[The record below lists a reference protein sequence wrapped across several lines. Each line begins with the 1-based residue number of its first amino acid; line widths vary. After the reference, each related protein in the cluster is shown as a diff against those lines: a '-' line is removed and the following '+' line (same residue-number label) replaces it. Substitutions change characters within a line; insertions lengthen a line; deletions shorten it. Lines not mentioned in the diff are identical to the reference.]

1 LGKFRWRSQSRKESM
16 SIPGY
21 YSRINGDLLRLMP
34 PDARVV
40 LEVGSGTG
48 ALAEAY
54 RRINPDVRYL
64 GIEKLPAAAHEAS
77 ENSRID
83 RMFTG
88 DAAVVEPTHLGLSE
102 IDPRVDC
109 LVFGDVLEH
118 MADPW
123 TVLARLAQWVREGG
137 HVLACIPNIQ
147 HYSVVLNLLR
157 GKWEY
162 RDEGLLDRTHLRFF
176 TLEGMRELFA
186 HAELKVFDIQP
197 RWWPDAS
204 FDRFQQVM
212 APVLTSLGIDS
223 TAFATQTRAVQ
234 YVVRAIRAKATP
246 RRMVIWSLLGSALG
260 SPPRVGEPAQF
271 LTTIPGVRTLS
282 CTGLQ
287 FNELDRTWP
296 GEDKVF
302 LQQRVVIPLA
312 DHLRLQRE
320 LLAREFLIVGEFD
333 DDPQHFAE
341 LVRSDFFALRSCHC
355 LQTTTEVM
363 AETLRTFNPHV
374 AVFPNQVA
382 MLPELRSERG
392 TRCLVGPLTIFF
404 GALNREA
411 DWAPLMH
418 AINNVLEK
426 FGDQV
431 RVQVVYDQA
440 FFDALSTP
448 HKVFEPL
455 CSYERYHELLRS
467 ADIALLPLEPT
478 RFNQHKSDLKFIEC
492 AAGGVVALA
501 SSTVYGQTV
510 VYDQTGL
517 VYQSSEQFISLL
529 DRLIHDAPMRQRLA
543 ANAYCYVREN
553 RLLARHFRSRYDWY
567 HEMLDRRVELEAEL
581 RARMAVLT

>member
-1 LGKFRWRSQSRKESM
+1 M
-16 SIPGY
+16 
-21 YSRINGDLLRLMP
+21 
-34 PDARVV
+34 
-40 LEVGSGTG
+40 LEVGCGTG

-54 RRINPDVRYL
+54 QRINPDVRYL
-64 GIEKLPAAAHEAS
+64 AIEMSPQAAREAS
-77 ENSRID
+77 EIGRID
-83 RMFTG
+83 HVFTG
-88 DAAVVEPTHLGLSE
+88 DAAIAELVDLGLSE
-102 IDPRVDC
+102 IDPSIDC

-123 TVLARLAQWVREGG
+123 TVLARLARWVREGG
-137 HVLACIPNIQ
+137 QVLACIPNIQ

-162 RDEGLLDRTHLRFF
+162 QDEGLLDRTHLRFF
-176 TLEGMRELFA
+176 TLEGVRELFVR
-186 HAELKVFDIQP
+186 AELKVFDIQP

-212 APVLTSLGIDS
+212 APILGSLGIEP
-223 TAFATQTRAVQ
+223 TAFATQTQAVQ
-234 YVVRAIRAKATP
+234 YVVRAIRAEATP
-246 RRMVIWSLLGSALG
+246 RQMVIWSLLGSVLG

-271 LTTIPGVRTLS
+271 LATIPGVRTLS

-320 LLAREFLIVGEFD
+320 LLARGYLIVGEFD

-363 AETLRTFNPHV
+363 ATTLRAFNPHV
-374 AVFPNQVA
+374 AVFSNQVA
-382 MLPELRSERG
+382 ALTAPRPQPNDQRSPG
-392 TRCLVGPLTIFF
+392 QPTIFF

-411 DWAPLMH
+411 DWAPLMP
-418 AINNVLEK
+418 ALNGLLNRL
-426 FGDQV
+426 GDQA

-448 HKVFEPL
+448 YKAFEPL
-455 CSYERYHELLRS
+455 CSYDRYHELLHA

-492 AAGGVVALA
+492 ATEGVVALA

-510 VYDQTGL
+510 VHDYTGL
-517 VYQSSEQFISLL
+517 VYQSSEEFISLL
-529 DRLIHDAPMRQRLA
+529 ERLIQDAPMRQRLA
-543 ANAYCYVREN
+543 VNAYRYVREN
-553 RLLARHFRSRYDWY
+553 RLLARHFRTRYEWYRQMLENRLVLDADLRSRVPGLAQ
-567 HEMLDRRVELEAEL
+567 H
-581 RARMAVLT
+581 